1 MRSIGDESIR
11 SKDFCAKD
19 KGWRVGEG
27 SAGSLDISLDI
38 IRDHLISL
46 SSIVSIA
53 VFKVLLLPKLVEL
66 SAVRTFGSSSQHP
79 TSS

>member
-27 SAGSLDISLDI
+27 SAGSLDI